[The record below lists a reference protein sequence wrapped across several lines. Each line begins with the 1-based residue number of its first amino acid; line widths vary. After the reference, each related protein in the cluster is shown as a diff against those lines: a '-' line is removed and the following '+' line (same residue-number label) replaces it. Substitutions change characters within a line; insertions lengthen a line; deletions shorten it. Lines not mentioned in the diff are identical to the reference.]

1 MLNALQVQG
10 ETFKFLLLYTL
21 GKIVAVK
28 GAVYKYTKYIC
39 NETLLAYQLFLHV
52 HIDDVGRK

>member
-28 GAVYKYTKYIC
+28 GAIYKYTKYIC
-39 NETLLAYQLFLHV
+39 NQTHLARMSLFS
-52 HIDDVGRK
+52 